1 MKEEIF
7 GNHFQKKNF
16 PHIQNIVPSV
26 GRRHQNF
33 FCVHIFL
40 NNFMH
45 LDIFSIIDL
54 DSSEEVQADT
64 AEYMIYKISEK
75 P

>member
-7 GNHFQKKNF
+7 GNHLL
-16 PHIQNIVPSV
+16 PHSTFRRPSPSE
-26 GRRHQNF
+26 F

-64 AEYMIYKISEK
+64 AEYMIYKIPEK
-75 P
+75 L

>member
-7 GNHFQKKNF
+7 GNHLPSQ
-16 PHIQNIVPSV
+16 PIVPSV
-26 GRRHQNF
+26 RRPSPSECFLCSHF
-33 FCVHIFL
+33 FEQFQ
-40 NNFMH
+40 F
-45 LDIFSIIDL
+45 DIFSIIDL